1 GGQHTSLEQS
11 SPPRSNIPGTPP
23 SYKLPPLLGNY
34 EGKDDFPLRKTEP
47 NLKVRSRLKQKV
59 AERRSSP
66 LLRRKDGTVI
76 STFKRRA
83 IEISGPSSPNSSN
96 TAIANGNTGSV
107 PNIQTE
113 VQMHNLTVTNKVL
126 FSSSALGFGQLK
138 AGPYSLLQLD

>member
-11 SPPRSNIPGTPP
+11 SPPQSNIPGTPP

-34 EGKDDFPLRKTEP
+34 EGKDDFPLRKTVSEP

-83 IEISGPSSPNSSN
+83 IEISVSSLCNSAPGSGPSSPNSSN

-113 VQMHNLTVTNKVL
+113 VQ
-126 FSSSALGFGQLK
+126 
-138 AGPYSLLQLD
+138 SLS